1 MIAHLLPVSG
11 LYMHPADGARAAQV
25 LREKGFGPV
34 AIRPLADI
42 DLSLLPISQ
51 KEANARLNWMIGF
64 SILGFFALG
73 ALGWFLGNTI
83 HMGLGVIAA
92 LSLAFL
98 GMLAAI
104 LLVDRP
110 AERHRRYRQE
120 GGVLLTVHCTKEEE
134 EQVSEALLRTG
145 AVEVKAVTAAGA

>member
-1 MIAHLLPVSG
+1 MIAQLLPVTG
-11 LYMHPADGARAAQV
+11 LYKHPVDGAHAAQV
-25 LREKGFGPV
+25 LREKGFSQV
-34 AIRPLADI
+34 VIRPLSDI

-51 KEANARLNWMIGF
+51 KEAGARLNWMIGF

-83 HMGLGVIAA
+83 HMGLGIIAA

-110 AERHRRYRQE
+110 SERHRHYRQE

-134 EQVSEALLRTG
+134 DVVSEALLGTG
-145 AVEVKAVTAAGA
+145 AVEVKAVTAAGS